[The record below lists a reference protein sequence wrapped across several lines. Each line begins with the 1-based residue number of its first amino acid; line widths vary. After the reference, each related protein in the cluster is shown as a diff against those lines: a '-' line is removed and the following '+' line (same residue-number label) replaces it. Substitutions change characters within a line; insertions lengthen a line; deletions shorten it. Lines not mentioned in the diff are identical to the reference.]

1 MTSLDG
7 QTSFNNWLDITLS
20 QKIPSAVLAFSFNLS
35 EPWSVEIVGT
45 DRFDESDPD
54 WACNEIFRPEME
66 SFEIRGFPEGIEWGQ
81 VLDFVR
87 KALVNY
93 LNRPSAGSSIL
104 RHSKGIGLGFVD
116 GNLEIVPTN
125 NKYC

>member
-7 QTSFNNWLDITLS
+7 QTSFNNWLDIVLS
-20 QKIPSAVLAFSFNLS
+20 QKIPTDVLAFSFNLS

-54 WACNEIFRPEME
+54 WACDEIFRPKQAN
-66 SFEIRGFPEGIEWGQ
+66 FKIHGFPESIGWEQ

-93 LNRPSAGSSIL
+93 LSRPSAGSSIL
-104 RHSKGIGLGFVD
+104 RNSKGIGLGFVD
-116 GNLEIVPTN
+116 GDLEIVC
-125 NKYC
+125 NKQ